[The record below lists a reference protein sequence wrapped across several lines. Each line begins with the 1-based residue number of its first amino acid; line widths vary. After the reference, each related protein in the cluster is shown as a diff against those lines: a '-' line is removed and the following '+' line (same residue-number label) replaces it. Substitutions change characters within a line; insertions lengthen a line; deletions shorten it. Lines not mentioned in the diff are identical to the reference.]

1 MKHIKNV
8 WENAQWISPP
18 TSIGEVCP
26 SYSID
31 FSLEKTVNSAILYAT
46 AMGTYRGEINGHSLT
61 DAVLMPGWT
70 AYHARL
76 QYQSYDLT
84 KFLSKNNTL
93 TLSVGRGW
101 YRSRIAGGSELP
113 DYERERLEATP
124 PGLIAVLIITYA
136 DGTQLEIPTSTAWSV
151 TSSMIQFSDI
161 YDGEI
166 ADATADCVSFGT
178 AAVFSGP
185 DCALVPQSGLWIRP
199 QERITPK
206 AIFQTPKGE
215 TVIDFGQNLTG
226 YVELQLDA
234 KAGDRIA
241 LSHGEVLDSQGNFYT
256 DNYRSAKAQLQYTCR
271 EGKQTYHP
279 WFTFFG
285 FRYIR
290 VDSFPGTPAAE
301 NFAAIVVHS
310 DMQQTGYIR
319 SSDSLLNRL
328 FENIRWG
335 QKGNFLDIP
344 TDCPQRDER
353 LGWTGDA
360 QAFIKTACYQY
371 DVEQFFTK
379 WLEDMALEQRPN
391 GVIPH
396 VIPAIPSFGSG
407 SAAWADAAT
416 ICPWQIYQ
424 FYGNRD
430 ILRKQYAC
438 MKGHLSYIA
447 SASTEPDLWVGDK
460 HFGDWLGIDAPA
472 GSYKGSS
479 REDLIAS
486 AFYAHSTELV
496 IKAGKV
502 LGEDVSEYAALYSRI
517 VARWREFYPVCT
529 TQTELVLAI
538 YFRLA
543 EDLQAA
549 ADQLAQMVMAAGTQ
563 LQTGFV
569 GTPYLLHVLSDY
581 GYTDLAYDLLL
592 RTQYPSWLYPVT
604 QGATTVWEHWDGQK
618 PDGSF
623 WSADMN
629 SFNHYAYGAV
639 LDWVYEKA
647 AGIQVV
653 EDAPGFEKVRIAPQ
667 TGKRLEWLDARL
679 ETRHGSIH
687 VYWCHLEGSIRYSIT
702 VPVSAT
708 LCIGG
713 KEYELLPGRYEFFET
728 ANE

>member
-1 MKHIKNV
+1 MKQATNV
-8 WENAQWISPP
+8 WGNAKWICPP
-18 TSIGEVCP
+18 MAMGEVCP
-26 SYSID
+26 SYSVT
-31 FSLEKTVNSAILYAT
+31 FSLEKPVASAVLYAT
-46 AMGTYRGEINGHSLT
+46 AMGTYLGEINGQSIT
-61 DAVLMPGWT
+61 DAVMMPGWT

-76 QYQSYDLT
+76 QYQEYDLT
-84 KFLSKNNTL
+84 AFLSKENAL

-101 YRSRIAGGSELP
+101 YRSRMAGWTRLP
-113 DYERERLEATP
+113 DDEQIRLEQTP
-124 PGLIAVLIITYA
+124 PGLLAVLRITYE
-136 DGTQLEIPTSTAWSV
+136 DGMELEIPTGTDWMV
-151 TSSMIQFSDI
+151 TSSMIRFSDI
-161 YDGEI
+161 YDGET
-166 ADATADCVSFGT
+166 ADASAEPLCYG
-178 AAVFSGP
+178 AAQVFPGP
-185 DCALVPQSGLWIRP
+185 DCALVPQCGLWIRP
-199 QERITPK
+199 QERILPK
-206 AIFQTPKGE
+206 AIFRTPKGE
-215 TVIDFGQNLTG
+215 TVVDFGQNLTG
-226 YVELQLDA
+226 YVEFCLEA
-234 KAGDRIA
+234 KAGERVAI
-241 LSHGEVLDSQGNFYT
+241 SHGEVLNSDGNFYT
-256 DNYRSAKAQLQYTCR
+256 DNYRSAKAKLQYTCR
-271 EGKQTYHP
+271 DGKQTYHP

-290 VDSFPGTPAAE
+290 VDAFPGTPAAE
-301 NFAAIVVHS
+301 NFTAIVVHS
-310 DMQQTGYIR
+310 DMKQTGYIR

-360 QAFIKTACYQY
+360 QAFIKAACYQY
-371 DVEQFFTK
+371 DVEQFFAK
-379 WLEDMALEQRPN
+379 WLEDMALEQHPN
-391 GVIPH
+391 GAVPH
-396 VIPAIPSFGSG
+396 IIPAIPWLGSG
-407 SAAWADAAT
+407 GAAWADAAT

-430 ILRKQYAC
+430 ILHKQFDC
-438 MKGHLSYIA
+438 MKGHLAYIA
-447 SASTEPDLWVGDK
+447 SASTEPDLWVGDE

-486 AFYAHSTELV
+486 AFYAYSTELV

-502 LGEDVSEYAALYSRI
+502 LGEDVSEYEALYRRI
-517 VARWREFYPVCT
+517 IIRWQESYPVCR

-538 YFRLA
+538 HFRLA
-543 EDLQAA
+543 ENLQAA
-549 ADQLAQMVMAAGTQ
+549 ADQLAGMVREAGVQ

-569 GTPYLLHVLSDY
+569 GTPYLLHVLSDH
-581 GYTDLAYDLLL
+581 GYTELAYELLL
-592 RTQYPSWLYPVT
+592 RTKYPSWLYPVT

-667 TGKRLEWLDARL
+667 PGTRLDWLDARL
-679 ETRHGSIH
+679 ETRHGPVQ
-687 VYWCHLEGSIRYSIT
+687 VYWCHVEGSIRYSIT
-702 VPVSAT
+702 VPVPAVV
-708 LCIGG
+708 CIGG
-713 KEYELLPGRYEFFET
+713 AERELPPGSYEFYET
-728 ANE
+728 AEA